1 MMVWRGMNEV
11 GSAPPARARA
21 GVGMRR
27 PSTAALTGF
36 GIGVVVAVYAVLAW
50 DRRWIADDGLI
61 VVRTAREILA
71 GNGPVYSPFERAESS
86 TSTLWVWL
94 VAAVGWVA
102 EGNLARLAV
111 VVGGVLAVGGF
122 AIAIDAARRCQRA
135 SGATSVLVPAGALV
149 VVAVFPFWDFAT
161 SGLETGLSI
170 AWLAVIWWWLRALQP
185 DTGPQPLAAF
195 AVLVGLGPLVR
206 PDFAIVTAVF
216 LAAGWLIVRPS
227 WRRTLWLAGA
237 AAAVPLAYE
246 VFRAGYYG
254 TLVPLPALAK
264 SASGA
269 EWARGAEYAIRFAK
283 PHLLYVPLAVL
294 AVVAVAGRVLP
305 RPRVVVAAPV
315 IAALLLAV
323 FVVRVGGDFMHGR
336 LLLPSTLLLVAPVLV
351 LPLNRLMAVALPILV
366 AWGLYIGIQFYTGAR
381 RATNDE
387 RLGYT
392 KYTGQR
398 NPTTEDAYIPVPWQ
412 LAPRVAEALRTGQRR
427 LLAEGGNNHALST
440 AHTARI
446 AVVMGHL
453 GVGGAIA
460 PLDGIVVD
468 VFGLANPLGA
478 RITRTQPGRVGH
490 EKNLP
495 WAWVLADFADPA
507 DPESAKMAPPA
518 AIASARHALTCG
530 DIAELIASVRAPL
543 TPARFW
549 ANLTGAFRRTRLVI
563 PSDPIEAERT
573 FCASP

>member
-1 MMVWRGMNEV
+1 MNDA
-11 GSAPPARARA
+11 GSAPPPRTRA
-21 GVGMRR
+21 GVGR
-27 PSTAALTGF
+27 PSTATLTGL

-94 VAAVGWVA
+94 VAACGSLLS
-102 EGNLARLAV
+102 GNLAQIAV
-111 VVGGVLAVGGF
+111 AAGGVLAVAGF
-122 AIAIDAARRCQRA
+122 AVAVDAARRCQRA
-135 SGATSVLVPAGALV
+135 SGATGVLVPAGALV
-149 VVAVFPFWDFAT
+149 ILAVFPFWDFAT

-170 AWLAVIWWWLRALQP
+170 AWLAASWWWLRALQP
-185 DTGPQPLAAF
+185 DTPARPLVGF

-216 LAAGWLIVRPS
+216 LVAGWVITRPA
-227 WRRTLWLAGA
+227 WRRTLGLVAA

-269 EWARGAEYAIRFAK
+269 EWARGLEYALRFIK
-283 PHLLYVPLAVL
+283 PHLLYVPLALL
-294 AVVAVAGRVLP
+294 ALAAGRSLP
-305 RPRVVVAAPV
+305 RQRVVVAAPI
-315 IAALLLAV
+315 IAGLLLAV

-336 LLLPSTLLLVAPVLV
+336 LLLPSTLLLVSPIMV
-351 LPLNRLMAVALPILV
+351 LPLHRLTAIVLPLVA
-366 AWGLYIGIQFYTGAR
+366 AWGLYVSIGFYTGAR
-381 RATNDE
+381 RAPSDE

-392 KYTGQR
+392 RYTGQR

-427 LLAEGGNNHALST
+427 LLTEGGKNHALGT
-440 AHTARI
+440 AHAAAI
-446 AVVMGHL
+446 AVAMGHL
-453 GVGGAIA
+453 GLGGAIA
-460 PLDGIVVD
+460 PLDGIVID

-478 RITRTQPGRVGH
+478 RITRTQPGRIGH

-507 DPESAKMAPPA
+507 DPELATAAPPA
-518 AIASARHALTCG
+518 AIAAARHALTCG
-530 DIAELIASVRAPL
+530 DIAELLASVRDPL
-543 TPARFW
+543 TAARFW
-549 ANLTGAFRRTRLVI
+549 ANLTGALRRTRLVI
-563 PSDPIEAERT
+563 PADPIEAERT
-573 FCASP
+573 FCPRS